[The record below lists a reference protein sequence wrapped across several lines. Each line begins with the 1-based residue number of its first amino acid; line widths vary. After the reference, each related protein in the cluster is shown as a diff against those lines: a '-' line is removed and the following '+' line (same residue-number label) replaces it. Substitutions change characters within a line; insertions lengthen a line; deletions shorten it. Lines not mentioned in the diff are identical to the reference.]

1 MTDIPP
7 EQPADLPEPGDEA
20 SGSVVPP
27 AAHPRHLRVLLAGAV
42 VVALVG
48 VLVFAVRPV
57 AAPVPSLEPSQT
69 AGPTGAVASPPPASG
84 YLADRPEIE
93 QRVAQARQGV
103 EPYATALEE
112 LLAFAEEAR
121 FDDPRP
127 KEPLNISGTDGPF
140 VEDAAAAYGLA
151 LAYVATG
158 DVAYAEAARRYLM
171 AWATT
176 NRTTRNTCTDRGC
189 QTSLIIS
196 RNAPAF
202 VFAADLIEPSGVMS
216 AADETTFR
224 AWLRDVILPTASER
238 DNNWGD
244 AGTFTRIALNAY
256 LGDGDGFD
264 AAIARWRE
272 MIDFLPADGHIPEE
286 VRRESSGIM
295 YTQEALQYKIG
306 SAVMAARHGINL
318 WDYQGKDGGTLRG
331 AIDYLVS
338 FFHSADRWPWNDS
351 AEFPRPSPMWELVY
365 AQWPDPRYV
374 ELLKQERPFSEDAHS
389 AIRWTTLTNG
399 IPIVDAGAPT
409 SAP

>member
-176 NRTTRNTCTDRGC
+176 N
-189 QTSLIIS
+189 
-196 RNAPAF
+196 
-202 VFAADLIEPSGVMS
+202 
-216 AADETTFR
+216 
-224 AWLRDVILPTASER
+224 
-238 DNNWGD
+238 
-244 AGTFTRIALNAY
+244 
-256 LGDGDGFD
+256 
-264 AAIARWRE
+264 
-272 MIDFLPADGHIPEE
+272 
-286 VRRESSGIM
+286 
-295 YTQEALQYKIG
+295 
-306 SAVMAARHGINL
+306 
-318 WDYQGKDGGTLRG
+318 
-331 AIDYLVS
+331 
-338 FFHSADRWPWNDS
+338 
-351 AEFPRPSPMWELVY
+351 
-365 AQWPDPRYV
+365 
-374 ELLKQERPFSEDAHS
+374 
-389 AIRWTTLTNG
+389 
-399 IPIVDAGAPT
+399 
-409 SAP
+409 